1 MPDTLAEKLLD
12 AALPHVPFDGWSDET
27 FAAAADDVGVSL
39 AEARTVFARG
49 GLDMAAVYHKRADQ
63 TMVARMVAADLSAMK
78 YSEKVAAGV
87 RFRLEAVEDKE
98 VLRRGVTLFS
108 LPKNAAE
115 GAQLVWGTADCI
127 WQQLGDTS
135 DDFNWYSK
143 RAILSGVYGSTVLFW
158 LGDTSDGHAATWA
171 FLDRRIGDVMRIEK
185 LKSQIR
191 ATPAFKPLLSIP
203 DALLGRIAAPS
214 GKKSRNLPGHWTERS
229 QQ

>member
-12 AALPHVPFDGWSDET
+12 AALPHVPFDGWSDLT
-27 FAAAADDVGVSL
+27 FAAAADDVGLSL

-49 GLDMAAVYHKRADQ
+49 GLDMAAAYHKRADQ
-63 TMVARMVAADLSAMK
+63 MMVARMDAADLASMK
-78 YSEKVAAGV
+78 YSEKIAAGV
-87 RFRLEAVEDKE
+87 RFRLEVVEDKE

-108 LPKNAAE
+108 LPKNAAQ
-115 GAQLVWGTADCI
+115 GAQLVWGTVDCI